1 MQKNLCTSIGKRTM
15 GKVFLDTNVV
25 VDFLC
30 ERGQFYLP
38 AARIVVKA
46 FHKEITIC
54 CSSLTFATAS
64 YLMGRSKLDSATIF
78 QKIASF
84 CTLCTPTVVD
94 QSTIDAALHSEFKD
108 FEDALQYFS
117 ARQYGADV
125 IITRN
130 KADFDSSLI
139 PCYEPTEFLSL

>member
-1 MQKNLCTSIGKRTM
+1 ME
-15 GKVFLDTNVV
+15 KVFLDTNIV

-30 ERGQFYLP
+30 ERGEFYLP

-46 FHKEITIC
+46 YHKEIELC

-64 YLMGRSKLDSATIF
+64 YLMGKSKLDSVTIF

-84 CTLCTPTVVD
+84 CTLCTPTIVD
-94 QSTIDAALHSEFKD
+94 QTTIDEALHSEFTD
-108 FEDALQYFS
+108 FEDAMQYFS
-117 ARQYGADV
+117 ARRFGADI

-130 KADFDSSLI
+130 KSDFEKSQI
-139 PCYEPTEFLSL
+139 PCYEPVEYLS

>member
-1 MQKNLCTSIGKRTM
+1 ME
-15 GKVFLDTNVV
+15 KVFLDTNVV

-30 ERGQFYLP
+30 ERGSFYMP

-46 FHKEITIC
+46 YHKEIELC

-64 YLMGRSKLDSATIF
+64 YLMGRGKVSTEEVF

-84 CTLCTPTVVD
+84 CTLCTPTLVDEAIVVE
-94 QSTIDAALHSEFKD
+94 AARSNFHD
-108 FEDALQYFS
+108 FEDAMQYFS
-117 ARQYGADV
+117 ALRYKANV

-130 KADFDSSLI
+130 KKDFLESQI
-139 PCYEPTEFLSL
+139 PCYEPLEFLNR

>member
-1 MQKNLCTSIGKRTM
+1 MA
-15 GKVFLDTNVV
+15 KVFLDTNIV

-30 ERGQFYLP
+30 ERGEFYLP

-46 FHKEITIC
+46 YRKEIELC

-64 YLMGRSKLDSATIF
+64 YLMGKSKLDSAAIF

-84 CTLCTPTVVD
+84 CTLCTPTIVD
-94 QSTIDAALHSEFKD
+94 QITIDEALHSEFTD
-108 FEDALQYFS
+108 FEDAMQYFS
-117 ARQYGADV
+117 ARRFGADV

-130 KADFDSSLI
+130 KSDFEKSQI
-139 PCYEPTEFLSL
+139 PCYEPTEYLA